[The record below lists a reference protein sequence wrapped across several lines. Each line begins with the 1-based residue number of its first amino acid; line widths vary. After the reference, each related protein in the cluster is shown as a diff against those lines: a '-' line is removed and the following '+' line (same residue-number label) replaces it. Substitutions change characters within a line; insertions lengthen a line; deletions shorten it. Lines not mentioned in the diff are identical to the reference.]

1 MEYSL
6 MEKTD
11 TLEFVIKGSFSF
23 KDEKNFFPIVR
34 KIHETDVKK
43 IVFDLAECIFID
55 SAALGML
62 IVAGKEAS
70 LQKAKLVIKNP
81 NKKIKELLFITKLN
95 ELFEIV

>member
-34 KIHETDVKK
+34 KIHETDPGKADSNAEQGQCQNQGK
-43 IVFDLAECIFID
+43 SSFDFL
-55 SAALGML
+55 
-62 IVAGKEAS
+62 
-70 LQKAKLVIKNP
+70 KNP
-81 NKKIKELLFITKLN
+81 EDICFHVRSYQNKRS
-95 ELFEIV
+95 